1 MNREPVA
8 IAAAVRG
15 VVLAGVAFGLGWT
28 AEQVAALMFA
38 VEALLAL
45 VVRQQVTPT
54 ATESERGHADMPTLV
69 VMVAVSLI
77 VSVVVVAAFGGGIH
91 ID

>member
-54 ATESERGHADMPTLV
+54 ATESERGSSLVEALLV
-69 VMVAVSLI
+69 VLLVLAI
-77 VSVVVVAAFGGGIH
+77 VVVVLALAGPIT